1 MQYLSRMV
9 QSMAVQFAVLSSGS
23 RGNSTLICG
32 RGAGLLIDVGLGPKL
47 LGERL
52 ESVGSSWS
60 RIATVVLT
68 HTHGDHVDSA
78 TFNELARR
86 GVTVHCHEG
95 HRAALARDPGFK
107 KLEECAAIRCYDDHP
122 FLVSN
127 GLRLEPIELS
137 HDGGPTFGFRIEAS
151 SERREPPVAIGYLA
165 DCGCWSAGMAE
176 SLADVDL
183 LGVEFNHD
191 VEMQKS
197 SRRPGFLIE
206 RNLSDSGHLSNVQG
220 AELLAGHSDALAAR
234 CAAPRGSLAPERP
247 VQSTRAGTPGGPR
260 HASSRGPGSP
270 GPRRTPDDCLTQH
283 PAERRPRTHARLRSR
298 RRGTAQPP
306 SQKAAGTEGR
316 NGALTPVSCAG
327 TRTRMT
333 SPRRSSDRGALF
345 RQRRPPAIRSTRS
358 RRAIQQLVEPA

>member
-1 MQYLSRMV
+1 
-9 QSMAVQFAVLSSGS
+9 MAVQFAVLSSGS

-32 RGAGLLIDVGLGPKL
+32 RGAGLLIDVGLGPKI
-47 LGERL
+47 LGDRL

-78 TFNELARR
+78 TFGELARR
-86 GVTVHCHEG
+86 GVTLHCHEA
-95 HRAALARDPGFK
+95 HRAALAEDPGFK

-165 DCGCWSAGMAE
+165 DCGCWTTEMVE
-176 SLADVDL
+176 SLSGVDL

-197 SRRPGFLIE
+197 SRRPGFLVE
-206 RNLSDSGHLSNVQG
+206 RNLSDSGHLSNEQG
-220 AELLAGHSDALAAR
+220 AELLQAVLAR
-234 CAAPRGSLAPERP
+234 SPHGS
-247 VQSTRAGTPGGPR
+247 PR
-260 HASSRGPGSP
+260 HVVLLHLSEQCNRPELAMHVAREKLQSLGREAQVHIARQAIASPSILLSAGRGRDRGFGHTAGAPP
-270 GPRRTPDDCLTQH
+270 
-283 PAERRPRTHARLRSR
+283 SR
-298 RRGTAQPP
+298 RVRKQPAQKGGIGPH
-306 SQKAAGTEGR
+306 SGLLRWDADQDDDVATEI
-316 NGALTPVSCAG
+316 P
-327 TRTRMT
+327 
-333 SPRRSSDRGALF
+333 
-345 RQRRPPAIRSTRS
+345 
-358 RRAIQQLVEPA
+358 

>member
-1 MQYLSRMV
+1 MV
-9 QSMAVQFAVLSSGS
+9 ETMAVQFAVLSSGS

-52 ESVGSSWS
+52 ESIGSSWS

-95 HRAALARDPGFK
+95 HRAAMADDPGFK
-107 KLEECAAIRCYDDHP
+107 KLEESGAIRCYDDHP

-151 SERREPPVAIGYLA
+151 SERKEPPVAIGYLA
-165 DCGCWSAGMAE
+165 DCGCWSAAIAE
-176 SLADVDL
+176 TLAGVDL

-191 VEMQKS
+191 IEMQKS

-206 RNLSDSGHLSNVQG
+206 RNLSDSGHLSNHQG
-220 AELLAGHSDALAAR
+220 AGLLSAVLARSDDGAPRHVVLLHLSEQCNQPELALQAARETLAAAGR
-234 CAAPRGSLAPERP
+234 EAQVHIARQAIASPSILLSAGRG
-247 VQSTRAGTPGGPR
+247 
-260 HASSRGPGSP
+260 
-270 GPRRTPDDCLTQH
+270 
-283 PAERRPRTHARLRSR
+283 
-298 RRGTAQPP
+298 
-306 SQKAAGTEGR
+306 
-316 NGALTPVSCAG
+316 
-327 TRTRMT
+327 RTRGFGHT
-333 SPRRSSDRGALF
+333 AGAPPGRRVKK
-345 RQRRPPAIRSTRS
+345 QPA
-358 RRAIQQLVEPA
+358 QNCGPAPHSGLLRWGLDQDDVATESL